1 MVKIDRFSKRAISY
15 GGHNASPLNP
25 QAIPQKSFFSR
36 KLHSH
41 PPPAGK
47 GQEESW
53 LAHSVSDCLR
63 LRIPPLPTVLL
74 FARAYGSREP
84 ETGFRAETSSLAPR
98 EAPGPRLLFAYS
110 ELVTLSRLPRFRSI
124 VGAIPGGVS
133 YVYILLPNG
142 FRPILR
148 AQETL

>member
-84 ETGFRAETSSLAPR
+84 ETGFGAETSELGTAGGAWASVTLCI
-98 EAPGPRLLFAYS
+98 F
-110 ELVTLSRLPRFRSI
+110 ELVTLSRPPRVSFF
-124 VGAIPGGVS
+124 VG
-133 YVYILLPNG
+133 
-142 FRPILR
+142 
-148 AQETL
+148 